1 MKNISYALLLLL
13 FVACAPVETETTA
26 RVLRI
31 VGQIE
36 GKYELVSATITEP
49 VDLYGDGSISTD
61 ILGQMKNKGWWYGDY
76 CIDGEDPMD
85 SNIILPVLTVNGI
98 GQANFYVPYPV
109 RPDYFPDDNRCAV
122 GLGCY
127 QFHYSVNKDGQLLLD
142 CPEDEIFMNGISL
155 HNIKVSVIPEAK
167 EVIISA
173 ITNYFD
179 LSREGWFGGEIQMT
193 YQQNR
198 AL

>member
-1 MKNISYALLLLL
+1 M
-13 FVACAPVETETTA
+13 
-26 RVLRI
+26 
-31 VGQIE
+31 
-36 GKYELVSATITEP
+36 
-49 VDLYGDGSISTD
+49 
-61 ILGQMKNKGWWYGDY
+61 
-76 CIDGEDPMD
+76 
-85 SNIILPVLTVNGI
+85 
-98 GQANFYVPYPV
+98 
-109 RPDYFPDDNRCAV
+109 
-122 GLGCY
+122 
-127 QFHYSVNKDGQLLLD
+127 D
-142 CPEDEIFMNGISL
+142 CPEDEIFMNGILL